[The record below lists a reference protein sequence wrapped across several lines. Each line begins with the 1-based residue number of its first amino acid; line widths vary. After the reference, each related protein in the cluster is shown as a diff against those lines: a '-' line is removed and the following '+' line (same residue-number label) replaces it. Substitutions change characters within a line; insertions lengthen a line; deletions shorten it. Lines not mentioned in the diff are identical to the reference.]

1 MRCGVPDGNCR
12 PSGPQNPVC
21 EGLKV
26 KSWLLFI
33 SCAQPY
39 VLPRR
44 QARAQVLPKDS
55 PQACFLSLRRD
66 GWTWLRAGVLGCAL
80 SSALHINFHL
90 HLHQFVQQLD
100 SHLILNDTCSVGG
113 RRPRGMGRNPSVP
126 GAGAPRRP
134 YACTNGRALGG
145 QVKLVRACAA
155 EPSLLLCPPTLSDP
169 CQVSYFSSFWNFS
182 LKLVAI
188 LSPTSRKPT

>member
-12 PSGPQNPVC
+12 SSGPQNPVC

-66 GWTWLRAGVLGCAL
+66 GWTWLRAGILGCAL
-80 SSALHINFHL
+80 SSALHIHFLL

-100 SHLILNDTCSVGG
+100 SHQIFNDTCSVGG
-113 RRPRGMGRNPSVP
+113 RRPRGMG
-126 GAGAPRRP
+126 GI
-134 YACTNGRALGG
+134 
-145 QVKLVRACAA
+145 
-155 EPSLLLCPPTLSDP
+155 LLCQVLGHQGGHMPARTAGHWGGRLNLSGHAQQSRLSSSAHRLCQTHVRYPTLVVSGISLSD
-169 CQVSYFSSFWNFS
+169 
-182 LKLVAI
+182 L
-188 LSPTSRKPT
+188 